1 MCDKVFKIRIESWED
16 ISDCLLYFSQGYLFR
31 GHGDASW
38 KLETSLERKYNKYV
52 EETDFINKNP
62 DYSFRSGL
70 FANPLTLKEEF
81 SAIQNYKR
89 LIQLQHSEIT
99 NAEILARMQHY
110 GTPTRLLDVTSSFLI
125 ALFFAFEESCI
136 NDRAIWVFNESYFY
150 KNSPL
155 VQNVINTDFDKEIEE
170 WDVFSKLMSNKEM
183 LYEKI
188 LEATEKCIVN
198 ENNNNQQLSIIPL
211 KIEGNN
217 PRLIAQNSSFLFPTT
232 LNPFKDH
239 LLKSLKMQLDEF
251 NEAMNKSYS
260 LQDLKKDN
268 MKLVKAAVIKL
279 EFPVKTHCYVEQLL
293 NNANISAYTMYPDE
307 IGIAKS
313 IKYW

>member
-1 MCDKVFKIRIESWED
+1 MCNKVFKIRIESWQD
-16 ISDCLLYFSQGYLFR
+16 ISDCLFYFSRGYLFR

-38 KLETSLERKYNKYV
+38 DLETSLERKYNKYK
-52 EETDFINKNP
+52 EETDTINSHP
-62 DYSFRSGL
+62 DYQFRSGT

-81 SAIQNYKR
+81 SAIQTYKR
-89 LIQLQHSEIT
+89 LIQLQHSGIT
-99 NAEILARMQHY
+99 NIEILARMQHY

-125 ALFFAFEESCI
+125 ALFFAFEEPGV

-155 VQNVINTDFDKEIEE
+155 IKNSLDSWFDEEIEI
-170 WDVFSKLMSNKEM
+170 WDAFVRLMSNKEK
-183 LYEKI
+183 LYDTIWKS
-188 LEATEKCIVN
+188 AEKCIVN
-198 ENNNNQQLSIIPL
+198 DENNNQKLSIIPL

-232 LNPFKDH
+232 LAPFKKH
-239 LLKSLKMQLDEF
+239 LLELLKIKPNDFENAL
-251 NEAMNKSYS
+251 NNSCS
-260 LQDLKKDN
+260 LQDLKKGHIKIVD
-268 MKLVKAAVIKL
+268 AAIIKL
-279 EFPVKTHCYVEQLL
+279 EFPTSTHHFVEKLL
-293 NNANISAYTMYPDE
+293 NNANISAYTVYPDE